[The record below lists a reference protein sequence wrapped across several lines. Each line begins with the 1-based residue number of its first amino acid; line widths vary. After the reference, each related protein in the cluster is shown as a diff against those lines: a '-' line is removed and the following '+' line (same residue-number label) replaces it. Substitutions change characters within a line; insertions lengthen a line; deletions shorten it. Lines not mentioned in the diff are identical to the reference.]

1 MHHRTNFDVTQ
12 MKCTASNRGMN
23 LSINEVLCF
32 VNITKGTFKGDE
44 NGDEETMHD
53 IEGVTIHKSTESFL
67 AQNFLEY
74 VDGDGGR

>member
-44 NGDEETMHD
+44 YGDEETM
-53 IEGVTIHKSTESFL
+53 I
-67 AQNFLEY
+67 
-74 VDGDGGR
+74 